1 MTLRTRLT
9 GLAAALT
16 IVGIVV
22 ALPITLLA
30 VGANPLPDMWP
41 TLEQV
46 RTALT
51 SPDDGTLVLGAI
63 KVIAW
68 AAWLFLAGAIVLEIL
83 SRARGVRAPHLRG
96 LGMPQA
102 AARGLVGTALLLFAA
117 APMSGT
123 PANAAPMAQASS
135 VASATV
141 LTTPDQVSA
150 PVPTTG
156 ASSRASA
163 RPQQAPAAPSTV
175 EHVVERGDTL
185 WSIAEDYLGVG
196 SRYTELADLNRAVLG
211 PDPGFLPVGVVL
223 QIPDARHGMAHG
235 EHSETVERG
244 DTLSQIAQDEL
255 GDADRYPEIFEASRH
270 TAQPNGG
277 HLSDPDLILPGWTL
291 TIPASHAPRVT
302 TPDPALEPV
311 APAQPPAANPEAA
324 KPEAASPA
332 PEASAVPATPTQ
344 SARGDAPDTSGAAG
358 VSAQD
363 TEDSQAPWLLTGL
376 TGAGAMLAGA
386 MLIALRRRR
395 RAQFRA
401 RRPGRTI
408 AAPEPLL
415 APVEKTLTVAGVPA
429 CVDVEL
435 MDEALHRLAAGT
447 IAAGAPIPE
456 LAAVELSQHALT
468 LHLSAPTQLDHPW
481 SGSADRLHWTL
492 PAGTDLSDVGPRIA
506 DYPAPYPLLVT
517 IGAGDNGNVWLLN
530 IEDLALSITG
540 DTTFGRDFA
549 RYLAAEIACNPWS
562 HGVRVDLVGVGHEV
576 APMNTDR
583 IRVHAGGHADPA
595 AEVLADAIDMIDR
608 SAETGVDVATARAR
622 QDGAESWPARILLVD
637 AADDEGGEPD
647 SSATTPALDQLLD
660 LVYQHAGQTG
670 ASVVLRGDRAGAPG
684 VELHVTGN
692 GRVNLPHAGLDLIAV
707 GLTSDEA
714 QGCAALLAQSEDL
727 ADTPMPVDE
736 RAHEGWRAWS
746 DEAGALREEHT
757 RARHEHADE
766 AAASLLEHADEDYL
780 RTGATTSD
788 DLEALAPK
796 VPERVRAAV
805 AEADPTLDEDLELWW
820 SQDCPLPRLTLLGPV
835 GARTRGTPV
844 TKRKPYYT
852 EMLAFLATRAHGA
865 TPEELAEAF
874 SITPAKARDYVRIV
888 RDWLGTNP
896 RTGEAHLPD
905 ARKAP
910 AAIARGVGVY
920 QVLDVLVDADLFRRL
935 RVRGESRGPAGVD
948 DLRAALRL
956 VQGRPFDRLRD
967 GGWAFLSEGDRLDQ
981 HMICA
986 VVDVA
991 HLVTTYSLQSGDTRQ
1006 ARLAAET
1013 AALAAPHEEIPRL
1026 DLAAVADAEG
1036 HPGEADRI
1044 LRDEVCNRTD
1054 DDDAPPEL
1062 SERTKQVIATRDW
1075 HERTRKAS

>member
-1 MTLRTRLT
+1 MTLRTRFT
-9 GLAAALT
+9 GLAATLT

-22 ALPITLLA
+22 ALPITLVA
-30 VGANPLPDMWP
+30 VGANPLPDVWP

-51 SPDDGTLVLGAI
+51 SPDDGTLALGAI
-63 KVIAW
+63 KVVAW
-68 AAWLFLAGAIVLEIL
+68 GAWLFLAGAIVLEIL
-83 SRARGVRAPHLRG
+83 SRARGVRAPQLRG
-96 LGMPQA
+96 LGVPQA

-117 APMSGT
+117 APMPGT
-123 PANAAPMAQASS
+123 PANAATTAHASS

-141 LTTPDQVSA
+141 VAFPDQVSA
-150 PVPTTG
+150 PVPVTG
-156 ASSRASA
+156 ASGHALA
-163 RPQQAPAAPSTV
+163 RPQQAPAAPATH

-185 WSIAEDYLGVG
+185 WSIAERYLGTG
-196 SRYTELADLNRAVLG
+196 SRYTELADINRAVIG
-211 PDPGFLPVGVVL
+211 HDPGFLPVGVTL
-223 QIPDARHGMAHG
+223 QIPDAPRQDAAHG

-244 DTLSQIAQDEL
+244 DTLSRIAQEEL
-255 GDADRYPEIFEASRH
+255 GDADRYPEIFEASRD
-270 TAQPNGG
+270 TVQPGG
-277 HLSDPDLILPGWTL
+277 RHLSDPDLILPGWTL
-291 TIPASHAPRVT
+291 TIPGGETPSVT
-302 TPDPALEPV
+302 TPDPPHEPV
-311 APAQPPAANPEAA
+311 APAQPPAASTAVPSPA
-324 KPEAASPA
+324 PASPA
-332 PEASAVPATPTQ
+332 TPPAPPAQSSSNDAPATN
-344 SARGDAPDTSGAAG
+344 DTAA
-358 VSAQD
+358 AD
-363 TEDSQAPWLLTGL
+363 THDSEDSQAPWLLTGL
-376 TGAGAMLAGA
+376 TGGGAMLAGA
-386 MLIALRRRR
+386 MLLALRRRR

-429 CVDVEL
+429 CVDLEL
-435 MDEALHRLAAGT
+435 MDEALHRLAAAITAKG
-447 IAAGAPIPE
+447 GLIPE
-456 LAAVELSQHALT
+456 LAAVELSQHALN
-468 LHLSAPTQLDHPW
+468 LHLSAPARLDHPW
-481 SGSADRLHWTL
+481 SGSDDQLHWTL
-492 PAGTDLSDVGPRIA
+492 PAGADLAAVGPRIP
-506 DYPAPYPLLVT
+506 DHPAPYPLLVT
-517 IGAGDNGNVWLLN
+517 IGAGDNGIVWLLN

-540 DTTFGRDFA
+540 DATFGRDFA

-583 IRVHAGGHADPA
+583 IRVHAGGSADPA

-608 SAETGVDVATARAR
+608 SAESGVDVATARAR
-622 QDGAESWPARILLVD
+622 QDGAESWPARVLLVD
-637 AADDEGGEPD
+637 AADSEAEEQGASGK
-647 SSATTPALDQLLD
+647 TPALDQLLD

-684 VELHVTGN
+684 VELRVTDN
-692 GRVNLPHAGLDLIAV
+692 GRVSLPHAGLDLIAV

-727 ADTPMPVDE
+727 ADTPIPVDE
-736 RAHEGWRAWS
+736 QAREGWRAWS

-757 RARHEHADE
+757 RTRHELDDAGE
-766 AAASLLEHADEDYL
+766 PASSILEHADEDYL
-780 RTGATTSD
+780 RAAATTAD

-796 VPERVRAAV
+796 VPERVRTSV
-805 AEADPTLDEDLELWW
+805 AEADPTLDEDLALWW

-896 RTGEAHLPD
+896 RTGEPHLPD

-920 QVLDVLVDADLFRRL
+920 QVLDVLIDADLFRRL

-967 GGWAFLSEGDRLDQ
+967 GGWSFLSEGDRLDQ

-991 HLVTTYSLQSGDTRQ
+991 HLVTTYSLQSCDTRQ

-1013 AALAAPHEEIPRL
+1013 SALAAPHEEIPRL

-1036 HPGEADRI
+1036 HPSEADRI

-1062 SERTKQVIATRDW
+1062 SDRTKQVIATRDW
-1075 HERTRKAS
+1075 HERTRKAG